1 MVTVVL
7 MSGVV
12 SGSGDVIN
20 FVDVIVDS
28 DDDDGGIGSS
38 EVVNC
43 DVIND
48 DDVTMC
54 PCVIALVAVDVALNA
69 IEVFGAAV
77 LVFSAMVS

>member
-1 MVTVVL
+1 
-7 MSGVV
+7 MSAVV
-12 SGSGDVIN
+12 SSSGDVIN
-20 FVDVIVDS
+20 FADVIVDS

-54 PCVIALVAVDVALNA
+54 PCVIALVAVDDVALNA
-69 IEVFGAAV
+69 IEVFGAAL
-77 LVFSAMVS
+77 LVFSAMIS